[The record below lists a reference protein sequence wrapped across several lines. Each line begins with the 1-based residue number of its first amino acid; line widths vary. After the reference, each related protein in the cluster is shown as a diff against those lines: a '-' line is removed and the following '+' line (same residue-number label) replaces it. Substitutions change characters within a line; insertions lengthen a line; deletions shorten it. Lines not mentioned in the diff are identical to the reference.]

1 MRKEVTLP
9 VRARWCFRFQPFAG
23 HKGYVVPPLLKN
35 VEKIF
40 ARFIS
45 VYLRLGVKSCGKML
59 FLCDEMLTPVGEMP
73 KIRAH
78 KD

>member
-1 MRKEVTLP
+1 L
-9 VRARWCFRFQPFAG
+9 RFQPFAS
-23 HKGYVVPPLLKN
+23 HKGHVVPPLLKN

-59 FLCDEMLTPVGEMP
+59 FLCDETLTPVGKMP
-73 KIRAH
+73 KIRAN